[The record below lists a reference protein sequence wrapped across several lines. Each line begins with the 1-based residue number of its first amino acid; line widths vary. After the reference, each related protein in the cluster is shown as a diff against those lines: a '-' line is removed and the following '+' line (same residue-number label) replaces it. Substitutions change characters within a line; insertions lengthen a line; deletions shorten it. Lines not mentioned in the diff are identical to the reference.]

1 MINSEITSARI
12 SMLLGKYI
20 FLTIPELEV
29 MAAGPLLRLL
39 NINVNGNNPD
49 DI

>member
-1 MINSEITSARI
+1 MNDDATSDNMRI
-12 SMLLGKYI
+12 LLGKYI

-29 MAAGPLLRLL
+29 IAAGPLFRLL
-39 NINVNGNNPD
+39 IMNVKGNNPD